1 MLWWGD
7 ILRDYALMGV
17 LLLFTRKWSA
27 ATLAWSGLVLS
38 IVWIVVPTITIGV
51 SEAEANQQVYTAF
64 SSQSFVE
71 AFYGNA
77 SYDWQQFVRFPWTLP
92 FILSRFLI
100 GGAAG
105 RAGVLADP
113 AAHRSMLRRIS
124 IAGVIV
130 GFVSTGVLLALDDTT
145 NPWFVE
151 DARGWNL
158 LIGLNTLGFS
168 IAYAC
173 WFALLFI
180 RPRWY
185 AVLRHLAPVGRM
197 CLTNYL
203 TQTIVCVIVF
213 YGFGFGVGPRFGMPG
228 VFAAWAIIFG
238 AQMILSP
245 IWLARVRFGPAE
257 WVWRS
262 FTYGR
267 RMASLPVAQESP

>member
-1 MLWWGD
+1 
-7 ILRDYALMGV
+7 
-17 LLLFTRKWSA
+17 
-27 ATLAWSGLVLS
+27 
-38 IVWIVVPTITIGV
+38 
-51 SEAEANQQVYTAF
+51 
-64 SSQSFVE
+64 
-71 AFYGNA
+71 
-77 SYDWQQFVRFPWTLP
+77 
-92 FILSRFLI
+92 
-100 GGAAG
+100 
-105 RAGVLADP
+105 
-113 AAHRSMLRRIS
+113 MLRRIS

-130 GFVSTGVLLALDDTT
+130 GFVSTGVLLALDGTT

-180 RPRWY
+180 RPRWH

-228 VFAAWAIIFG
+228 VFATWAIIFG

-245 IWLARVRFGPAE
+245 LWLARFRFGPAE

-267 RMASLPVAQESP
+267 RMASLPVAEESP